1 MLNLN
6 LIAKRSTC
14 LEYPKKK
21 QMLFLS
27 HNNHWFIRIFLDKV
41 YKSGKSGGE
50 METRSVELKRR
61 DQFSIRQKDNLCSV
75 GQPRK
80 LKDRGS
86 VWLKIQT
93 HTKLSCEFLLSVSYY
108 IFSFF

>member
-1 MLNLN
+1 
-6 LIAKRSTC
+6 
-14 LEYPKKK
+14 
-21 QMLFLS
+21 
-27 HNNHWFIRIFLDKV
+27 
-41 YKSGKSGGE
+41 

-75 GQPRK
+75 GQPQK

-108 IFSFF
+108 IFSF